1 MSTDVFISYAARDR
15 DQANIIAL
23 ALQDEGLTVWWDASL
38 LPGQA
43 WEEQIFKALK
53 GAQLILAI
61 VSPISAR
68 SEGLAIREW
77 RFAIENG
84 LKIAP
89 VMIGGASFDETPP
102 LVQDL
107 RQRQGFRFDVDRPDQ
122 SAGELARQV
131 AQDLRSLRGDP
142 PPAADEALRAN
153 RPAADAALRRLA
165 TDAAETAR
173 KVSTPP
179 PAAKSDEAPASV
191 FVVHGHDLDMLDA
204 VATELSN
211 LNVEP
216 IILNRVRTS
225 DDHLFA
231 KFRAVADKA
240 RHAIVLI
247 GGDDVGTSF
256 TDFFH
261 PAGGTPS
268 LQFRA
273 RQNVVLE
280 LGFFYG
286 KLSEENV
293 FVFQKSPPPTE
304 KMLPR
309 FELPSDLS
317 GKIYEDFSGN
327 WKDVLRQRL
336 SDAGFMTTTPR
347 S

>member
-1 MSTDVFISYAARDR
+1 MSADVFISYAARDR
-15 DQANIIAL
+15 SHANTIAL
-23 ALQDEGLTVWWDASL
+23 ALQHEGLTIWWDASL

-53 GAQLILAI
+53 EAQLILAI
-61 VSPISAR
+61 VSEASAR
-68 SEGLAIREW
+68 QEGFAIREW
-77 RFAIENG
+77 NFALENN
-84 LKIAP
+84 LRIAP
-89 VMIGGASFDETPP
+89 VIIGDGGAALDGTS
-102 LVQDL
+102 LGQQL
-107 RQRQGFRFDVDRPDQ
+107 GRRLGYRFNEARPEQ
-122 SAGELARQV
+122 SAREIARMV
-131 AQDLRSLRGDP
+131 ALNLQSVRANLPR
-142 PPAADEALRAN
+142 ADEA
-153 RPAADAALRRLA
+153 ALHKLA
-165 TDAAETAR
+165 SAAAETAR
-173 KVSTPP
+173 QISNPP
-179 PAAKSDEAPASV
+179 PAAKSDEPPVSI
-191 FVVHGHDLDMLDA
+191 FVVHGHDLEMLDA
-204 VATELSN
+204 VATELAN

-247 GGDDVGTSF
+247 GGDDVGASF

-293 FVFQKSPPPTE
+293 FVFQKTPSPTE

-317 GKIYEDFSGN
+317 GKIYEDFSGD
-327 WKDVLRQRL
+327 WKGVLRARL
-336 SDAGFMTTTPR
+336 SDAGFATKAP